1 MDKMVGRFR
10 KMAKYKLELE
20 IEDLP
25 DEPADALV
33 ILNNFLKIGNYT
45 NNLVLVVNDFK
56 KIEE

>member
-1 MDKMVGRFR
+1 
-10 KMAKYKLELE
+10 MAKYKLELE